1 MEEKEIFKKKI
12 KELENKVN
20 ILENQLKNNLKKREK
35 IEIMSAEVTDSN
47 PYRLLLL
54 FIYIIFFKKVV

>member
-35 IEIMSAEVTDSN
+35 NRNYEC
-47 PYRLLLL
+47 
-54 FIYIIFFKKVV
+54 